1 MTEMP
6 EPAPKRPRFFYGW
19 VIVATMFAVNF
30 STMATGTLNYG
41 LFVLPMQ
48 NELGLSR
55 ATFGWMQTTRRLST
69 AALSFAVGWLID
81 RYGAR
86 VYIPVAAL
94 LIGGCLILVGMSSH
108 AWQFIALFALVGVSG
123 LAAPNGLVTSVPVAK
138 WFVRKRGR
146 ALALSTA
153 GLGISGIV
161 FLPVTQWLI
170 DGYGWRSSWQILA
183 LLFMVISIPASA
195 LFLRRQPED
204 VGLRVD
210 GDPPDAPADDAPLS
224 EPRRSTDDEPVWTVR
239 QAFRTATMWK
249 LMAVFAL
256 AGVAQ
261 GGASFHRI
269 PYFVEKAYDPLLVSW
284 SFAAD
289 AGGAAALALVSG
301 WLADRIPIRF
311 PGRGLVFGIHH
322 RHPADDLRSVGGD
335 DVPVHHR
342 IRLLRGRRHDCA
354 YVHFRG
360 LLRPGLPGHDTG
372 HSDARQPAE
381 RRAGR
386 AAGGLPARLRG
397 VVPAGLVDAAGHL
410 RRLLRA
416 HAHGPA
422 APPDQR
428 RDATMTPQ
436 SAPAQ
441 RGNDMAKQPDPA
453 HSYPPNPIAD
463 AAWEIYETELREKL
477 ESEHHGKLVFI
488 DAKSHDY
495 EIEDEHGGAWV
506 HLTDRHPD
514 AVCYA
519 YRIGYPNLVDARGAS
534 RR

>member
-1 MTEMP
+1 MRVVTTLHENQP
-6 EPAPKRPRFFYGW
+6 HTRRFFYGW

-48 NELGLSR
+48 SELGLSR
-55 ATFGWMQTTRRLST
+55 ATFGWMQTTRRLS
-69 AALSFAVGWLID
+69 AGALSFAVGWLID
-81 RYGAR
+81 RYGPR

-94 LIGGCLILVGMSSH
+94 MIGGCLILVGMSNH
-108 AWQFIALFALVGVSG
+108 AWQFILLFALVGVSG

-183 LLFMVISIPASA
+183 LLFMVIPIPASA

-204 VGLRVD
+204 MGLRVD
-210 GDPPDAPADDAPLS
+210 GDPPDSPADNSPLS
-224 EPRRSTDDEPVWTVR
+224 QPHRPAAEEPVWTVR

-249 LMAVFAL
+249 LVAVFAL

-311 PGRGLVFGIHH
+311 LAAVSFSGFIIAILLMIYVASAEMMFLSTIVFGCSVGVGMIVHTYIFAAYYGRVFLGTIRGLVMPINLLSAGLGAPLVGYLHDYAGSYL
-322 RHPADDLRSVGGD
+322 PAWWT
-335 DVPVHHR
+335 
-342 IRLLRGRRHDCA
+342 LLVIYGSCSA
-354 YVHFRG
+354 
-360 LLRPGLPGHDTG
+360 LMLTALP
-372 HSDARQPAE
+372 P
-381 RRAGR
+381 GR
-386 AAGGLPARLRG
+386 ADGADHVAG
-397 VVPAGLVDAAGHL
+397 
-410 RRLLRA
+410 
-416 HAHGPA
+416 
-422 APPDQR
+422 
-428 RDATMTPQ
+428 
-436 SAPAQ
+436 
-441 RGNDMAKQPDPA
+441 
-453 HSYPPNPIAD
+453 
-463 AAWEIYETELREKL
+463 
-477 ESEHHGKLVFI
+477 
-488 DAKSHDY
+488 
-495 EIEDEHGGAWV
+495 
-506 HLTDRHPD
+506 
-514 AVCYA
+514 
-519 YRIGYPNLVDARGAS
+519 
-534 RR
+534 